1 MRLKSDIFVAALT
14 RRVFGLGGFAA
25 VERHGA
31 AEAGAI
37 FVRQRFRDGLESLYA
52 PAPQYAFGEDDA
64 GGRLFER
71 RLARVEPADVAAL
84 LARESRFD
92 SDLWVVE
99 VEIDDIGDLLPVA
112 DEGKG
117 S

>member
-1 MRLKSDIFVAALT
+1 MRLRTDIFVSALL
-14 RRVFGLGGFAA
+14 RRVFSSGGFAA
-25 VERHGA
+25 VERRGA
-31 AEAGAI
+31 SEAGAVFI
-37 FVRQRFRDGLESLYA
+37 RQRFRDGLESLYA

-71 RLARVEPADVAAL
+71 RLDRAEPADVEAF
-84 LARESRFD
+84 LARESKFD

-99 VEIDDIGDLLPVA
+99 VEVDDIGDLLPVA

-117 S
+117 L